1 MKALFQTGDQ
11 WVRLIAL
18 LPVSAVCLLA
28 VTASAQVTTN
38 LPPTLIQN
46 FELQTDAVI
55 VRGFQNSG
63 SMTTSAGMVSIRCK
77 ESVNVNT
84 GRRQFGIA
92 LILEEGASHRDVLIV
107 DYDELEPLL
116 NGLDYLGTIGHGVTA
131 MPAFD
136 ATFTTKSGLRIAAHS
151 DRAQGGM
158 QDFLQF
164 GSEPRIPLTADQFT
178 QFRNLIGQA
187 KATLD
192 TVQQKNSTP

>member
-1 MKALFQTGDQ
+1 M
-11 WVRLIAL
+11 I
-18 LPVSAVCLLA
+18 
-28 VTASAQVTTN
+28 
-38 LPPTLIQN
+38 
-46 FELQTDAVI
+46 
-55 VRGFQNSG
+55 
-63 SMTTSAGMVSIRCK
+63 SIRCK